1 MDGMRNLLRFVTPVL
16 LVLAVAGTAAAA
28 DIQGILVDRHCS
40 AKIAQEGQK
49 AAQAHTRECSLMTDC
64 VKAGYAVYT
73 ADSKLIILDSTGNK
87 TAEAALRASQ
97 KKNDLRVQVSGVVT
111 GDKIAVASLKLLP

>member
-1 MDGMRNLLRFVTPVL
+1 MRNFFKFVTPIL
-16 LVLAVAGTAAAA
+16 LVFAVASLAAAA

-40 AKIAQEGQK
+40 AKIAQQGQK
-49 AAQAHTRECSLMTDC
+49 AAQAHTLECSLMPDC

-73 ADSKLIILDSTGNK
+73 ADSKLLILDSAGNK

-97 KKNDLRVQVSGVVT
+97 KKNDLRVQISGVVT
-111 GDKIAVASLKLLP
+111 GDNLKVATLKLLP